1 MLRKTFL
8 IVTVILFVVG
18 MNLYPY
24 PGGLGHKKKDGLD
37 DRIKY
42 PIKGEGVGYMI
53 LNEII
58 TPIEK
63 GPGKKDPKDEI
74 RKIRNRL
81 INVAVKAKTRGELDD
96 VFVERLKRLVIV
108 FYLNGLRREAEK
120 TGKKDVTLDILFREQ
135 VEKLA
140 TWEKV
145 KKKHGDALNNK
156 VMSEIVVEELLSL
169 KKHLDD
175 KAKEKKKST

>member
-8 IVTVILFVVG
+8 IVTVILFAVS
-18 MNLYPY
+18 MYPY
-24 PGGLGHKKKDGLD
+24 PYSSLSDK
-37 DRIKY
+37 IEY

-58 TPIEK
+58 TPMEK
-63 GPGKKDPKDEI
+63 GSGHKDPKDEI

-81 INVAVKAKTRGELDD
+81 INIAVKAKTQGELDD

-108 FYLNGLRREAEK
+108 FYLNGLRMEAKK
-120 TGKKDVTLDILFREQ
+120 TGKKDITLDILLREQ
-135 VEKLA
+135 VEKLV

-145 KKKHGDALNNK
+145 KKEHGDSVTDTA
-156 VMSEIVVEELLSL
+156 MSAIVVEELLSL

-175 KAKEKKKST
+175 KAKEKSQSK